1 MTCRGRSARGVC
13 TGLRAGVPA
22 TRSPLSATARPG
34 GGSSEEASRRRACGR
49 EAEGATHGGGTS
61 VHGGVSQTDARL
73 RDGRGDLA
81 WNTGPLSLPLTRES
95 WSHLKWR
102 AGSRGGEGGRGGE
115 GTEAWAVA
123 AVAGPVGLLGQERYI
138 PPPGVRFIV
147 TQWPLPSGCF
157 QPKSR
162 GETGLKSFRC
172 RTGQP
177 EPFPPNDRLRTRCQ
191 LPSPP
196 QTGRSRPGA
205 AEQFAPGLGAGPPL
219 PPPHVGRLHGGGSHG
234 RHAHS
239 GDPSLCR
246 VTTTGGPSGGP
257 PASLGCH
264 AVCRMR
270 ASALLSVA
278 ARQTR
283 VARGGH
289 EADAELRVRWT
300 RRPAIGR
307 TSGR

>member
-1 MTCRGRSARGVC
+1 M
-13 TGLRAGVPA
+13 
-22 TRSPLSATARPG
+22 
-34 GGSSEEASRRRACGR
+34 
-49 EAEGATHGGGTS
+49 HGGGMS

-81 WNTGPLSLPLTRES
+81 LNTGPLSLPLTRES

-177 EPFPPNDRLRTRCQ
+177 EPFPPNDRLRTRRQ

-205 AEQFAPGLGAGPPL
+205 AERFAPGLGAGPPL
-219 PPPHVGRLHGGGSHG
+219 PPPRVGRLHGAAWRGVTRASRTLGRPRSAPCYRHGGPLG
-234 RHAHS
+234 RAPRFS
-239 GDPSLCR
+239 GLSCSLQNEGLGLALCGCEANK
-246 VTTTGGPSGGP
+246 GGPWRPSGG
-257 PASLGCH
+257 H
-264 AVCRMR
+264 
-270 ASALLSVA
+270 
-278 ARQTR
+278 
-283 VARGGH
+283 
-289 EADAELRVRWT
+289 
-300 RRPAIGR
+300 
-307 TSGR
+307 